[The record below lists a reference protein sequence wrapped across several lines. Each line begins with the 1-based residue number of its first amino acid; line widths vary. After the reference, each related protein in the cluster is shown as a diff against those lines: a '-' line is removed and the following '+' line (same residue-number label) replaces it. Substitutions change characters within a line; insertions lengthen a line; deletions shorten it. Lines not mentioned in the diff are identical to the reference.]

1 MDFNKIL
8 SKMLG
13 NNKKF
18 EEVQIDRK
26 VIDEIVKIAI
36 NADPKEYVALLS
48 GKIKDNILKITGLI
62 FLPFQASSTSA
73 VMQIF
78 MMPLST
84 GAVGSVHSHPGPS
97 NRPSNADLTFFGKN
111 GYFHM
116 IICRPYS
123 EFSIG
128 SYDAF
133 GNPIPFVIKDLGD
146 EVEIKHWE
154 DLDVDNELFDE
165 ELLAELEKEEAL
177 DEDENLLNN
186 NDEVYDNFSGNDDI
200 IDVEPIN
207 NTENPNIINS
217 QNKIITF
224 TDNIGENSMSNDNQK
239 EIKNPELV
247 NNKGYMI
254 NLQIES
260 NGKIINKELPLP
272 PEYEEGDEI
281 IVDVRTDQTP
291 GDSIDEIL
299 LNVKKSP
306 ENLSKSMEVES
317 IDGKT
322 SEELSDEIKQME
334 ADIQKLKEE
343 NERLRKEL

>member
-62 FLPFQASSTSA
+62 FLPFQASNTSA
-73 VMQIF
+73 VMQTF

-97 NRPSNADLTFFGKN
+97 NMPSNADLTFFGKN

-128 SYDAF
+128 SYDAY
-133 GNPIPFVIKDLGD
+133 GNPVPFVIKDLGD
-146 EVEIKHWE
+146 EVEIKH
-154 DLDVDNELFDE
+154 LDELDIDKELFDE

-177 DEDENLLNN
+177 DEDENLNNN
-186 NDEVYDNFSGNDDI
+186 NDVSYDNFSDNNY

-207 NTENPNIINS
+207 NNEKPNIIDS
-217 QNKIITF
+217 PNKIITF
-224 TDNIGENSMSNDNQK
+224 TDNIGDNSMSNDNQK
-239 EIKNPELV
+239 EIKNPEIV
-247 NNKGYMI
+247 NNKAYMI

-291 GDSIDEIL
+291 GDSIDEIV

-306 ENLSKSMEVES
+306 ENLSKSMEAES
-317 IDGKT
+317 IDGKS
-322 SEELSDEIKQME
+322 SEELSDEIEQME